1 MAVTKIWRIRGNVG
15 MVIDYA
21 NNPEKVRGE
30 YPTDSLADISD
41 VLEYADDDIKTESH
55 LYTSGINCNKR
66 KAKEEFTETKE
77 MYGKTGGIVAIHG
90 YQSFEEENL
99 SPEEAHEI
107 GVQLAKELW
116 GDRFQVIVATHL
128 NTDHVHNHFVIN
140 SISFRDGK
148 HFHMCTARYLEMKE
162 VSDRLCKE
170 HGLSVIEKTQGKRIP
185 YNMYMREKNG
195 DPVRYN
201 VARDAIDYAVK
212 RSLNMEEFKAELR
225 TLGYSFQ
232 FDQNRKYWTVTVPGW
247 ERPIRTYR
255 LGSEYTRDRII
266 ERIYS
271 NDESVRTN
279 KYREAYYHRPNNY
292 HMRRRI
298 HRINTRTG
306 LEKLYLRVCYEMGY
320 LPKYRQ
326 DPLKVHYI
334 FRDELLRCDT
344 YGKEASLLSQNHVS
358 TIEDLMKLKND
369 KANEIDDLMDRRTEL
384 RKMAKRSIPEEQK
397 EEVKNRITD
406 LTDQIK
412 RLRSDLKLIND
423 IAERSGTLEEK
434 VREVDR
440 ERNRKEL
447 IR

>member
-1 MAVTKIWRIRGNVG
+1 MAVTKIWKVRGNVG
-15 MVIDYA
+15 TVIDYA
-21 NNPEKVRGE
+21 DNPEKVAG
-30 YPTDSLADISD
+30 AISNEDLED
-41 VLEYADDDIKTESH
+41 VLGYADDDIKTENH
-55 LYTSGINCNKR
+55 AYTTAINCTR
-66 KAKEEFTETKE
+66 EYAKQEFELVKE
-77 MYGKTGGIVAIHG
+77 LFDKEGGTVALHA
-90 YQSFEEENL
+90 YQSFEENI
-99 SPEEAHEI
+99 SPREAHEI
-107 GVQLAKELW
+107 GVQMAKELW
-116 GDRFQVIVATHL
+116 GDKFQVIVATHL

-140 SISFRDGK
+140 SVSFVDGK
-148 HFHMCTARYLEMKE
+148 RFHTTNYSWLDMVR

-185 YNMYMREKNG
+185 YNLYMREKNG

-247 ERPIRTYR
+247 ERPIRTNR

-326 DPLKVHYI
+326 EPLKVHYI
-334 FRDELLRCDT
+334 FRDELIRCDV
-344 YGKEASLLSQNHVS
+344 YGREASLLSKNHVS
-358 TIEDLMKLKND
+358 TVDDLRKLQTD
-369 KANEIDDLMDRRTEL
+369 KANEINDLMSRRTEL
-384 RKMAKRSIPEEQK
+384 RKMAKRNIPEEQREALK
-397 EEVKNRITD
+397 DKITD

-412 RLRSDLKLIND
+412 RIRSELKLIDD
-423 IAERSGTLEEK
+423 IADRSGTLEEK
-434 VREVDR
+434 VKEVDR
-440 ERNRKEL
+440 ERNGKEL